1 MRSHQSHGSDL
12 NKSFLSGRSYQNANS
27 MTTDSASPTS
37 GGSTASPLPPGLGRL
52 ERPQGPVWEQYQP
65 WLVLLLLGGLG
76 WWGRD
81 YWMPDAW
88 RYPRRA
94 TAPAGLSWLP
104 FETTRQQVLERLA
117 RNGAAM
123 KCIEPPRM
131 GPMLWASHT
140 NLTLEG
146 LPVKEFA
153 LIYLDGGQ
161 YNYRALRGAEGP
173 LDAPALATPGS
184 DTAQIAAIR
193 WQPPRGFVE
202 ENSGRVPVAVL
213 RELGV
218 PHEEG
223 QDLQKTGKA
232 YFWNWGAVR
241 ARYEAFTNHLV
252 LDARPPRTDSEPGA
266 N

>member
-1 MRSHQSHGSDL
+1 MASD
-12 NKSFLSGRSYQNANS
+12 SP
-27 MTTDSASPTS
+27 SPTS
-37 GGSTASPLPPGLGRL
+37 AGSTVGPLPPGLTRL
-52 ERPQGPVWEQYQP
+52 ERPKRAGWEQYFP
-65 WLVLLLLGGLG
+65 WLALLMLGGLG

-117 RNGAAM
+117 RNGAET

-140 NLTLEG
+140 NVTLEG
-146 LPVKEFA
+146 MPVREFA
-153 LIYLDGGQ
+153 LIYSDGGQ
-161 YNYRALRGAEGP
+161 YNYQKLRGSAGV
-173 LDAPALATPGS
+173 LDAATLATPGS
-184 DTAQIAAIR
+184 DTARVVAIR
-193 WQPPRGFVE
+193 WQPSRSFVE
-202 ENSGRVPVAVL
+202 ENSQAVPAPVL

-218 PHEEG
+218 PHSEG
-223 QDLQKTGKA
+223 KDLQGTGKA
-232 YFWNWGAVR
+232 YQWNWGDVR
-241 ARYEAFTNHLV
+241 ARYESFTNHLV
-252 LDARPPRTDSEPGA
+252 LDSRPHPAESAGTG

>member
-1 MRSHQSHGSDL
+1 MTPDSSHPS
-12 NKSFLSGRSYQNANS
+12 
-27 MTTDSASPTS
+27 S
-37 GGSTASPLPPGLGRL
+37 GGSTVGSLPPGLSRL
-52 ERPQGPVWEQYQP
+52 ERRKSPGWEQFLP
-65 WLVLLLLGGLG
+65 WLALLVLGGLG

-94 TAPAGLSWLP
+94 TAPAGLSWLR

-117 RNGAAM
+117 RNGAPM
-123 KCIEPPRM
+123 NCIEPPRM

-140 NLTLEG
+140 NVTLEG

-153 LIYLDGGQ
+153 LIYSDGGQ
-161 YNYRALRGAEGP
+161 YNYRALRGAQGA

-184 DTAQIAAIR
+184 DTALIVAIR
-193 WQPPRGFVE
+193 WQPPRSFVE
-202 ENSGRVPVAVL
+202 ENSGAVPVAVL

-223 QDLQKTGKA
+223 RDLQKTGNA
-232 YFWNWGAVR
+232 YLWNWGDVR

-252 LDARPPRTDSEPGA
+252 LDARPPKSDSGIPS